1 MTFQVISEQQYNK
14 LLERLDV
21 LQKELSTKQKNP
33 KEVIYDSADLLKI
46 LNISKSTL
54 QRMRDEGLIGFSQI
68 QGKFYYRQSDINEML
83 DRHYKPPFK

>member
-1 MTFQVISEQQYNK
+1 MTFQVISEEQYNK

>member
-1 MTFQVISEQQYNK
+1 MTFQVITEDQYNK
-14 LLERLDV
+14 LLERLDT

-83 DRHYKPPFK
+83 DKHYKPPFK

>member
-1 MTFQVISEQQYNK
+1 MTFQVISEEQYNN
-14 LLERLDV
+14 LLERLDS

-54 QRMRDEGLIGFSQI
+54 QRMRDEGLIGFSQV

>member
-1 MTFQVISEQQYNK
+1 MTFQVITEDQYNK
-14 LLERLDV
+14 LLERLDA

-33 KEVIYDSADLLKI
+33 KEVIYDSADILKI

-54 QRMRDEGLIGFSQI
+54 QRMRDEGLIGYSQI

-83 DRHYKPPFK
+83 DKHYKPPFQ

>member
-1 MTFQVISEQQYNK
+1 MTFQVFSQNQYDE
-14 LLERLDV
+14 LLARLDE

-33 KEVIYDSADLLKI
+33 KEVIYDSADLLRI

-54 QRMRDEGLIGFSQI
+54 QKMRDEGLIGFSQV

-83 DRHYKPPFK
+83 DKHYQPPFK

>member
-1 MTFQVISEQQYNK
+1 MTFQVISEDQYNK